1 MAKEELKKKIL
12 KTQNGLCVLTG
23 EPLPEDL
30 SLLDTDREQQK
41 AEGGIYTEDNTRVV
55 TPVAHM
61 ARHGNLRLRDK
72 TLDKLK
78 ALVDDREQTM
88 KLYNKINNQL
98 LAYQRRTDNLNNSTI
113 AFLTDHLESVEKALK
128 EVTKKVEKEVKN
140 LAKVNP
146 FVATI
151 RAVSGIGDITVAYCL
166 VYIILEKAP
175 HVSSLWKYAG
185 LHAPSHK
192 RYPKKGESTKGG
204 GGNKALR
211 TALWNMA
218 NSQEKNMK
226 GAYRP
231 IYDQVKARLAQSDKI
246 VETRNTQGVLVKVP
260 WKEAKPC
267 HRQGAAKR
275 AVMKHFLA
283 DYWYVGRTLAGLP
296 TNPPYAEAILG
307 KEGHRTVDPR
317 ARGWVF

>member
-1 MAKEELKKKIL
+1 MAKEELKKELL
-12 KTQNGLCVLTG
+12 KTQNGQCVLTG

-30 SLLDTDREQQK
+30 SLLDTDRAQQK

-72 TLDKLK
+72 ALDKLK

-113 AFLTDHLESVEKALK
+113 AFLTDHLKSVEKALK

-140 LAKVNP
+140 LAEVDPLAASAWNVP
-146 FVATI
+146 
-151 RAVSGIGDITVAYCL
+151 GIGHIMIANCA

-175 HVSSLWKYAG
+175 HVSSVWKYVG

-192 RYPKKGESTKGG
+192 RYPKKGENTNGG
-204 GGNKALR
+204 GGNKSLR

-218 NSQEKNMK
+218 TSQEKNMK

-296 TNPPYAEAILG
+296 TNPPYAEAMLG
-307 KEGHRTVDPR
+307 KDGHRTVDPR

>member
-1 MAKEELKKKIL
+1 MAKEELKKELLKI
-12 KTQNGLCVLTG
+12 QNGLCVLTG

-30 SLLDTDREQQK
+30 FLLDTDRIQQK
-41 AEGGIYTEDNTRVV
+41 AEGGIYTLDNTRVV

-61 ARHGNLRLRDK
+61 ARHGNLRIRDK
-72 TLDKLK
+72 TLDELK
-78 ALVDDREQTM
+78 ALIDDREQIM
-88 KLYNKINNQL
+88 KLFNKMKNQL
-98 LAYQRRTDNLNNSTI
+98 DAYLRRTDYLNEATI
-113 AFLTDHLESVEKALK
+113 AFLTEQIKPVDKRLK
-128 EVTKKVEKEVKN
+128 EVTKKVEKEMKN
-140 LAKVNP
+140 LAEVSLLVVSAWNVP
-146 FVATI
+146 GVGPITI
-151 RAVSGIGDITVAYCL
+151 GYCQ
-166 VYIILEKAP
+166 VYIDLKKAR

-185 LHAPSHK
+185 LDGPSHK

-260 WKEAKPC
+260 WKETTAK
-267 HRQGAAKR
+267 HRQNAAKR

-307 KEGHRTVDPR
+307 KDGHRTVDPR